1 MIFKSLPGV
10 NRVQKLQR
18 TGFTLVELLVVIA
31 IIGILIGMLLPAVQS
46 VREAARRVQC
56 QNNLRQFGL
65 AMHNHES
72 ALNYLPAHTWSPR
85 GGWVIRIWDFIEQN
99 SLSAKYNYSLNWF
112 HPDNWSS
119 TYVHLSLYYCP
130 TEPNS
135 ENLENLN
142 GAGVKANYAICYGS
156 VRSVY
161 NFPNDHPLRGAFAD
175 NRRTRLAEVYDGTS
189 NTILMSELIIA
200 NGGDP
205 RGVFFNN
212 DLSNGRFHTLLT
224 PNSTAPCELAAPAG
238 VNTGGNPRIPGVVVP
253 NSLGASI
260 AARSLH
266 PGGVNVVNVDG
277 SVRLVPDNIAASVW
291 NALGTVAGGEVISE
305 F

>member
-1 MIFKSLPGV
+1 
-10 NRVQKLQR
+10 
-18 TGFTLVELLVVIA
+18 LLVVIA

-56 QNNLRQFGL
+56 QNNLRQWGI

-72 ALNYLPAHTWSPR
+72 ARNHLPAHTWSPR
-85 GGWVIRIWDFIEQN
+85 GGWVIRTWDYIEQN
-99 SLSAKYNYSLNWF
+99 SMSANYNYTVNWF
-112 HPDNWSS
+112 HPDNWPV

-156 VRSVY
+156 VRSTY
-161 NFPNDHPLRGAFAD
+161 SFPNDDPLRGAFAD
-175 NRRTRLAEVYDGTS
+175 NRRTRFADIYDGTS
-189 NTILMSELIIA
+189 NSILMSELIIA

-224 PNSTAPCELAAPAG
+224 PNTTAPCEVASPAFI
-238 VNTGGNPRIPGVVVP
+238 NTGGNPRIPGIVVP

-260 AARSLH
+260 AARSYH
-266 PGGVNVVNVDG
+266 AGGVNVALCDA
-277 SVRLVPDNIAASVW
+277 SVRLVTDNVAAAVW
-291 NALGTVAGGEVISE
+291 RALGSVAGGEVISE
-305 F
+305 